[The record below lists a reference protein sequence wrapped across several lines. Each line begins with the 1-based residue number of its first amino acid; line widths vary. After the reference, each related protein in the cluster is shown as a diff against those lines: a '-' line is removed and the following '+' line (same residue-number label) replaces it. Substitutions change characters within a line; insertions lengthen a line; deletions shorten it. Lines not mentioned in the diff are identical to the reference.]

1 MKQHTYLK
9 PLALALLLGVSTLT
23 LSSAFAVKGATEAKE
38 NSGLKD
44 ADRVGPQ
51 GTQGTQGIQG
61 IQGIPGMPGSKGDT
75 GAGSAGAAG
84 AAGPQGIAGD
94 VGAAGAVGA
103 AGTQGIA
110 GAVGAAGAQGIAGAV
125 GAAGEAGSAGAA
137 GAIGEAGP
145 ASAPVHVVGEQYK
158 GGIIFWV
165 DVDGQHG
172 LIAALA
178 DQGTPI
184 DWANG
189 IEKRTGARGAGI
201 GAGAMNTAL
210 IVAAQ
215 INDTLEAY
223 CQPTPFC
230 RSGGNFAAYMA
241 VKYSIQDNGTDFCHA
256 NDNAGETCYADW
268 YLPSNFELQKLAYAR
283 DCSGATG
290 CDPIY
295 GTFNTIN
302 PFYSSSTEFS
312 ESQYSAVSVEDGT
325 LQLPTKTSLHQDGK
339 RSVRSIRAF

>member
-1 MKQHTYLK
+1 
-9 PLALALLLGVSTLT
+9 
-23 LSSAFAVKGATEAKE
+23 
-38 NSGLKD
+38 
-44 ADRVGPQ
+44 
-51 GTQGTQGIQG
+51 
-61 IQGIPGMPGSKGDT
+61 MPGSKGDT
-75 GAGSAGAAG
+75 G
-84 AAGPQGIAGD
+84 
-94 VGAAGAVGA
+94 
-103 AGTQGIA
+103 
-110 GAVGAAGAQGIAGAV
+110 
-125 GAAGEAGSAGAA
+125 
-137 GAIGEAGP
+137 